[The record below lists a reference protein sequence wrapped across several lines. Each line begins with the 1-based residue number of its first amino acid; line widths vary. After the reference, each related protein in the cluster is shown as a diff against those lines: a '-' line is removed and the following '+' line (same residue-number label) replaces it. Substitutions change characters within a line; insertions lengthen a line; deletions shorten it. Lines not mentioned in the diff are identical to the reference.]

1 MAGSSP
7 KSLESVSRTLS
18 ALRRRG
24 PATSELVVKIGSE
37 AFEFE
42 FRGGDKA
49 QRAYQLI
56 MTELLQNEPS

>member
-1 MAGSSP
+1 VDEG
-7 KSLESVSRTLS
+7 
-18 ALRRRG
+18 RG
-24 PATSELVVKIGSE
+24 LFGATSELAIKTGPDE
-37 AFEFE
+37 FEFD